1 MPYRSTNFSD
11 LWICVAIG
19 CWSVVMD
26 NWRSIGREGKGRGKG
41 PYTVEIWG
49 CGVERGGESGERCR
63 EWREV

>member
-1 MPYRSTNFSD
+1 M
-11 LWICVAIG
+11 
-19 CWSVVMD
+19 VMD